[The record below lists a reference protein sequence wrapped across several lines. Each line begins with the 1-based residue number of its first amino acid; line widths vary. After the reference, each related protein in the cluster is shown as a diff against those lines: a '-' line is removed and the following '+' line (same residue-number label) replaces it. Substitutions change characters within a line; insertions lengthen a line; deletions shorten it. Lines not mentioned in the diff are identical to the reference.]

1 MERTKVC
8 FTTIVSLSL
17 ALLFFTASAARAQI
31 DVGNYSISG
40 SAEVGGLPRHKNG
53 ADARFEEYRDLP
65 ESVIVPQLQLMIGG
79 KKDDFYLNFDSSKP
93 GLDDQN
99 YMLRFGRYGLLDVEF
114 EWDQIPHL
122 FSRGIART
130 PYSKE
135 SNGIFTL
142 SSKPA
147 NTNPPGAVQS
157 CSASAVCNWV
167 DSNANPIDLKLL
179 NGNGKFK
186 LRYTP
191 TPGWSFTGSYWSQN
205 TVGKRALGAIIGSSP
220 GNYVEAELPEP
231 IDYQTHNMELGGE
244 YAGNGWSLGLKYNM
258 SLFHNNVSTMVWD
271 NPANTS
277 GVGSACTETAAMAQ
291 NSNGSDANRGPCRG
305 RMDLYPSN
313 QAHTWTLQGA
323 AALPL
328 KTQFMGTASYGM
340 RLQNDPF
347 LPFTINSAVTQ
358 PAMPR
363 GSLDGD
369 VRPTMINATLV
380 NRYFDHLDLKGY
392 YRYYDLDNQSKKV
405 DFAGGMIINDQGSAS
420 QQDTVTNPFAYSKQ
434 NMGLDATYDFNR
446 WLSAK
451 LGYGWERMHRELRE
465 VTNSDE
471 HSLGPTV
478 DIKPWSWLLVRASY
492 KRFWRYANYDAG
504 RVEADL
510 DAANISRKFD
520 EANRTRDKSSLF
532 TQITPWE
539 RLTLYAGFELMNDE
553 FNNSVLGVQS
563 DANYSPSMG
572 LVYMP
577 LDWVKLFTDYNW
589 ERFDWKMEAMQRTAR
604 TQTPQTDPNR
614 VWFSRGKD
622 EIHTMSIGSDID
634 LIQKILGLRL
644 QYGYSLGRSE
654 VRASG
659 NSLGASGAMATNYP
673 TITNSWHELLARLEY
688 RVHKNLALN
697 FGYYF
702 NAATEKDIG
711 VDMMRVWMGNRE
723 QYSASG
729 DNNLNRSIWLGD
741 RIKGA
746 FTSHVGFLTMRL
758 SF

>member
-1 MERTKVC
+1 MERTKVY
-8 FTTIVSLSL
+8 FATIVSLSL
-17 ALLFFTASAARAQI
+17 ALLFFTASAVRAQI

-40 SAEVGGLPRHKNG
+40 SAEVGGMFRGMNG
-53 ADARFEEYRDLP
+53 ADARFQEYRDLP

-79 KKDDFYLNFDSSKP
+79 KKDDFYLNFDSSKV

-147 NTNPPGAVQS
+147 NTTPPGAAQS

-179 NGNGKFK
+179 DGFGKLK

-191 TPGWSFTGSYWSQN
+191 TPGWTFTGNYWSMN
-205 TVGKRALGAIIGSSP
+205 SVGKRAIGAYFGSSP
-220 GNYVEAELPEP
+220 GNYAITELPEP
-231 IDYQTHNMELGGE
+231 IDYQSHNVELGGE
-244 YAGNGWSLGLKYNM
+244 YAGKGWSVGLKYNM

-271 NPANTS
+271 NPSNTS
-277 GVGSACTETAAMAQ
+277 GAGSACTETATTSAS
-291 NSNGSDANRGPCRG
+291 SNGSDANRGPCRG
-305 RMDLYPSN
+305 RYDLYPSN
-313 QAHTWTLQGA
+313 QAHTWTLTGTT
-323 AALPL
+323 ALPL

-347 LPFTINSAVTQ
+347 LPFTINSAVIQ
-358 PAMPR
+358 PSRPR
-363 GSLDGD
+363 DSLDGD
-369 VRPTMINATLV
+369 MRPTMINLTLV

-392 YRYYDLDNQSKKV
+392 YRYYDLDNRSKKI
-405 DFAGGMIINDQGSAS
+405 DFAGGIIISDQGSAA
-420 QQDTVTNPFAYSKQ
+420 DAGAENERYAYSKQ
-434 NMGLDATYDFNR
+434 NMGLDATYDYNR

-451 LGYGWERMHRELRE
+451 LSYGLEAMHRELRE

-478 DIKPWSWLLVRASY
+478 DIKPWSWVLVRASY
-492 KRFWRYANYDAG
+492 KRFWRNAHYDAN
-504 RVEADL
+504 RVDATL
-510 DAANISRKFD
+510 DPANITRKFD
-520 EANRTRDKSSLF
+520 EAERNRDKTSLF

-539 RLTLYAGFELMNDE
+539 KLTLHGGFDFIHDDFPNTL
-553 FNNSVLGVQS
+553 LGIQRDS
-563 DANYSPSMG
+563 NYSPSIG
-572 LVYMP
+572 LIYMP
-577 LDWVKLFTDYNW
+577 LDWVKLFADYNW

-622 EIHTMSIGSDID
+622 EINTMSIGSDLD
-634 LIQKILGLRL
+634 LIQKILGFRL

-673 TITNSWHELLARLEY
+673 TITNTWHELLARMEY
-688 RVHKNLALN
+688 RVHKNIALN

-702 NAATEKDIG
+702 NHATEHDIG

-723 QYSASG
+723 QYSAG
-729 DNNLNRSIWLGD
+729 GNNNLNRSIFLGD

-746 FTSHVGFLTMRL
+746 FTSHVGFLSMRL